1 MAIAPQTK
9 QQVIDSYFME
19 HRAKLIDLA
28 AYLDRIDRGQGEM
41 PNDFREI
48 AFRKAIDI
56 LRDGQPNRT
65 KRILESFSDFSTDLP
80 ESAEGMKGAAGA
92 IAKEGT

>member
-92 IAKEGT
+92 IAKEGV